1 MLIRSIC
8 GLFTQSANSVARLSY
23 SVRAGCIRA
32 QGVHA
37 GVQAEHPHGVV
48 RRVGKEPNNALAAAM
63 ARASATNHG
72 LAKRVRQLAQV
83 DGRHSSTSHSAIGRY
98 VAGMQPQAPTARYI
112 AVALS
117 ESLARRVTP
126 AELGFTAG
134 QGNGGN
140 TPLALPALVYPP
152 DLPGAADHLGLLTRF
167 DSEVGSAPELSRWDA
182 GATPSVITGY
192 LFGQGTAPS
201 SAADGGPPPDAT
213 AIRLTTASLMQLDF
227 QLGGGHTRELLLYF
241 FRQQVLPQLPAA
253 HGRTE
258 RGRDLLSAASEL
270 TQMLGW
276 SAYDSGRHGAA
287 QHYFVQGLRLARE
300 ADDNLMGARL
310 LSNLSHQANYLGR
323 FREAVE
329 LARAAQAIA
338 GRRTSHSV
346 TALLLSMEARA
357 LASLGEASAC
367 AAALAKAESTFE
379 RRREGGDPL
388 WIGYFDQAELAGEMA
403 HCFRDLRSAPET
415 ARFAALAADPVLAP
429 PRTMALI
436 NMVSAAGALYAG
448 SLDEA
453 IATARGA
460 VELAGSIRSSRWRN
474 YVREFMRAV
483 PLAHATD
490 PRVVELR
497 ELIAERFAPPPP
509 TSVAG

>member
-1 MLIRSIC
+1 MER
-8 GLFTQSANSVARLSY
+8 
-23 SVRAGCIRA
+23 
-32 QGVHA
+32 
-37 GVQAEHPHGVV
+37 
-48 RRVGKEPNNALAAAM
+48 EPNRALAVAMAQANASNHGIAKRVRALAAAD
-63 ARASATNHG
+63 
-72 LAKRVRQLAQV
+72 RQS
-83 DGRHSSTSHSAIGRY
+83 SSTSHSAIGRY
-98 VAGMQPQAPTARYI
+98 LAGMQPQAQTARYI
-112 AVALS
+112 AMALS
-117 ESLARRVTP
+117 ESIGRRVTP
-126 AELGFTAG
+126 AELGFTVG
-134 QGNGGN
+134 QGSGGN

-192 LFGQGTAPS
+192 LFGQGAPPTAA
-201 SAADGGPPPDAT
+201 SASGPPPDAT

-227 QLGGGHTRELLLYF
+227 QLGGGHTRELLLF
-241 FRQQVLPQLPAA
+241 SFRQHVLPQLASA
-253 HGRTE
+253 HGGTE

-329 LARAAQAIA
+329 LARAAQAIT
-338 GRRTSHSV
+338 GRRTSNSL
-346 TALLLSMEARA
+346 TAMLLSMEARA

-367 AAALAKAESTFE
+367 TAVLAKAESVFE
-379 RRREGGDPL
+379 RRREVDDPP

-403 HCFRDLRSAPET
+403 HCFRDLRRAPET
-415 ARFAALAADPVLAP
+415 AQFVALAADPLVAP
-429 PRTMALI
+429 PRTLALV
-436 NMVSAAGALYAG
+436 NMVAAAGALHAG

-453 IATARGA
+453 VATARAA

-474 YVREFMRAV
+474 YVREFLRAV
-483 PLAHATD
+483 PPVHAAD

-497 ELIAERFAPPPP
+497 QLVAERFAPPGP